1 MEGYV
6 EIKKKNGIL
15 RGMIHLPDER
25 DYRSPF
31 PGVILYHGFGG
42 NRMEPGALFV
52 QFCRRLLARGIA
64 SLRFDFLGSGES
76 DGSFEEMTYSS
87 EVEDALDI
95 FDYFQRRREI
105 DKDMIFL
112 LGLSMGGSI
121 AGHVAGLKKEAVR
134 GLILW
139 SSAGEMRDRVREEN
153 ESGKTAEK
161 SDPADR
167 KGLRLNKDFVPD
179 VMSLNILETTSRYA
193 GKCLLIHGTGDET
206 VPFRVSEQYK
216 EVFAGRARLEL
227 IAGADHTYDS
237 IPWRE
242 KLFTVTLDFIQERSI

>member
-64 SLRFDFLGSGES
+64 SLRFDFLGSAES

-105 DKDMIFL
+105 DKDMSFL
-112 LGLSMGGSI
+112 LGLRMGGSI
-121 AGHVAGLKKEAVR
+121 AGHVAGLKKEAVS

-237 IPWRE
+237 IPGRE